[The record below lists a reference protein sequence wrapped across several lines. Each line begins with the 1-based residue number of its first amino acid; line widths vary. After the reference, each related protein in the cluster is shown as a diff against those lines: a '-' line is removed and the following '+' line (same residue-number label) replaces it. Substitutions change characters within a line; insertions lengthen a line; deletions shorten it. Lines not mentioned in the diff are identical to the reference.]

1 MKKKL
6 HKSTRT
12 NQCFYLQVKGG
23 IIGGVGGLIQA
34 KGAIIA
40 AAGSGLQDL
49 GKKIAG
55 DGNGGNG
62 GKVACSLQHD
72 RYGKLQDYLMVQEA
86 CKPIYII
93 LCFRW
98 W

>member
-1 MKKKL
+1 M
-6 HKSTRT
+6 
-12 NQCFYLQVKGG
+12 
-23 IIGGVGGLIQA
+23 GGLIQA

-72 RYGKLQDYLMVQEA
+72 RYGTL
-86 CKPIYII
+86 
-93 LCFRW
+93 
-98 W
+98 

>member
-12 NQCFYLQVKGG
+12 NRCFYLQVKGG

-72 RYGKLQDYLMVQEA
+72 RYGKL
-86 CKPIYII
+86 
-93 LCFRW
+93 
-98 W
+98 

>member
-1 MKKKL
+1 M
-6 HKSTRT
+6 
-12 NQCFYLQVKGG
+12 KGG

-93 LCFRW
+93 LCRV
-98 W
+98 